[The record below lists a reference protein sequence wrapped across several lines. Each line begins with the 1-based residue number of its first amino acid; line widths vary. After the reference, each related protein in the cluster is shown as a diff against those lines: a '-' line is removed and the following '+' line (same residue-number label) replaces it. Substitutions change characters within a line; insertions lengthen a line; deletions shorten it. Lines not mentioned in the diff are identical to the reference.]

1 MPQGVMFYLQCP
13 GNYSMHPSK
22 LVMFQN
28 GSVSKNTQYKE
39 ICNGKIPIT
48 VAQSNHAWTKF
59 RLDKDTNSMVEI
71 HGKGVLGGDEAF
83 FEGEYSAQTYDW
95 EILKP
100 FFLHHN
106 IVPTWIDAAGTRYK
120 VVEKVNKINVSKVS
134 IMISIILD

>member
-1 MPQGVMFYLQCP
+1 
-13 GNYSMHPSK
+13 MHPSK

-39 ICNGKIPIT
+39 ICNEKIPIT
-48 VAQSNHAWTKF
+48 VAYSLHDTDKF
-59 RLDKDTNSMVEI
+59 RLDKETNLMVEI
-71 HGKGVLGGDEAF
+71 HSEGAQAL
-83 FEGEYSAQTYDW
+83 FEEEHSAQTLNW

-134 IMISIILD
+134 IMISNILD

>member
-1 MPQGVMFYLQCP
+1 
-13 GNYSMHPSK
+13 MHPSK

-39 ICNGKIPIT
+39 ICNEKIPIT
-48 VAQSNHAWTKF
+48 VAHSAHDWTKF

-71 HGKGVLGGDEAF
+71 RSEGVWGGDEAF

-106 IVPTWIDAAGTRYK
+106 VVPTWIDGKYMGSKYK
-120 VVEKVNKINVSKVS
+120 VVEKVN
-134 IMISIILD
+134 